1 MRNEFYKNNVN
12 AILFVFD
19 VTNEKTFES
28 LVMWLDE
35 ADKYGMSSET
45 IKVVIGNKIDLY
57 PREVTDQQ
65 VGNY

>member
-57 PREVTDQQ
+57 PREVMEQQ

>member
-1 MRNEFYKNNVN
+1 
-12 AILFVFD
+12 
-19 VTNEKTFES
+19 
-28 LVMWLDE
+28 MWLDE

>member
-1 MRNEFYKNNVN
+1 VRNEFYKNNVN

-57 PREVTDQQ
+57 PREVMEQQ